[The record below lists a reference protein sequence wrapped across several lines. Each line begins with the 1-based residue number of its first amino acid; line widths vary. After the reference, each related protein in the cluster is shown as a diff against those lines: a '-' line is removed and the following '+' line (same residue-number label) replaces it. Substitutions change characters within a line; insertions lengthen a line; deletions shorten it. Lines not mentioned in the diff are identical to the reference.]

1 MRTPLK
7 KYLVI
12 FLIIIVA
19 VGSGFYA
26 YTSATAKVNPEE
38 LHAFIENITSGN
50 QKQVLESLEDNSK
63 LLKAETEDGRR
74 PLEYAIAYQEYAIA
88 NKLLEKN
95 AKISEQSAMPLFV
108 QLSLSLNDS
117 IQLEGNPD
125 MQKDAVKLFKTAIK
139 QDKDQLNL
147 VDNEGNTAL
156 HYASL
161 KGNDEVVKLLLEE
174 GISPAVTNK
183 TGETALAYAVQSG
196 KTKVCE
202 QLIKADKKQVNVV
215 DKSGNS
221 LLISAVLN
229 GRSDIVSLLLTHN
242 IAVDTKDKAKKTGL
256 MYASEFGNVEVVN
269 LLLKA
274 GANAALK
281 SPEGIT
287 AYGYA
292 KEWKHEDV
300 MDTLKNSAD

>member
-1 MRTPLK
+1 MKTPLK
-7 KYLVI
+7 KYIVI
-12 FLIIIVA
+12 VLLIVA
-19 VGSGFYA
+19 AGSGFYA
-26 YTSATAKVNPEE
+26 YTSATAKVDPEE

-50 QKQVLESLEDNSK
+50 QKQVLESLEANSK

-74 PLEYAIAYQEYAIA
+74 PLEFAIAYQEYTIA
-88 NKLLEKN
+88 NEMIEQK
-95 AKISEQSAMPLFV
+95 AKISEKSANPLFV
-108 QLSLSLNDS
+108 QLSLALNDS

-125 MQKDAVKLFKTAIK
+125 MQKDVVKLFKTAIK
-139 QDKDQLNL
+139 QDKDQLTL

-161 KGNDEVVKLLLEE
+161 KGNNEVVELLLAE
-174 GISPAVTNK
+174 GIPPAATNK
-183 TGETALAYAVQSG
+183 AGETALSYAVQSG

-202 QLIKADKKQVNVV
+202 QLIKADKKQLTIV
-215 DKSGNS
+215 DKSGNT

-242 IAVDTKDKAKKTGL
+242 ISVDSKDKDNKTAL
-256 MYASEFGNVEVVN
+256 MYASEFGNIEAVN

-274 GANAALK
+274 GANAGLK
-281 SPEGIT
+281 SPEGLT

-292 KEWKHEDV
+292 KEWKHENV
-300 MDTLKNSAD
+300 MNTLKNSAD

>member
-1 MRTPLK
+1 MKTLLK

-12 FLIIIVA
+12 ILIIIVA
-19 VGSGFYA
+19 AGSGFYA
-26 YTSATAKVNPEE
+26 YTSATAKVDPEE

-88 NKLLEKN
+88 NELMEKN

-125 MQKDAVKLFKTAIK
+125 MQKEAVKLFKTAIK
-139 QDKDQLNL
+139 QNKDQVNL

-156 HYASL
+156 HFASL
-161 KGNDEVVKLLLEE
+161 KGNDEVVKLLLGE

-183 TGETALAYAVQSG
+183 AGETALAYAVQSG

-202 QLIKADKKQVNVV
+202 QLIKADKKQVNTI
-215 DKSGNS
+215 DKSGNT

-242 IAVDTKDKAKKTGL
+242 IAVDTKDKDNKTAL
-256 MYASEFGNVEVVN
+256 MYASEFGNIEVVN

-281 SPEGIT
+281 GPEGLT